1 MKKTKWIAGCIAAI
15 LCVTAPTMPTFAVQT
30 MDIDTAR
37 TLAQENSAGVQDT
50 VISRIQKEI
59 ELQQAKE
66 GIRDIRKKE
75 NTVRFSLLFN
85 IQLPEKHGMPKEIE
99 LIMKVPQILNE
110 LAILNKQ
117 EPYEMLKSQTDAE
130 TAYYDVLLADYTVN
144 DLETR
149 LADSKVLLQ
158 QVENKFKMGK
168 GKQTDV
174 EYMQNQIVELEGA
187 YQQAL
192 LDQDAKRKTLSSL
205 IGVDVRT
212 GYTFTEYFPE
222 VDISRSQ
229 LDAILAY
236 AKENDF
242 GLYQK
247 TQARKLAEV
256 DTDEILSI
264 YRDRYSKYIGNIES
278 YIQSHPDDM
287 DYEEFIKLYNE
298 ALTEI
303 DSPWEGSYRIN
314 LLFFSIY
321 IPKEWFKGE
330 YSGTRYMED
339 QKYALFV
346 SLVERDKARQ
356 AEQTAMTQLEDSV
369 YNTYSSLKQMESAYQ
384 NAEKALELAKTN
396 YESKLEQNKR
406 GLVEFTTLESSRS
419 DFYTKQANLYEM
431 KMEYAKALS
440 SFNLMTAGYVN
451 QLLEGGDFSQNQ
463 LEAGDTFASQAT
475 WYLDTSLTSQTF
487 TFGVELP
494 QEYDVDQYQ
503 LFYEG
508 QAIGDPVGIDE
519 TIVHLPFTYQDTTL
533 MEVRFYK
540 DGVHCYTS
548 QFDGGQYSGVLQLQQ
563 VAEVPQTDIAT
574 SQTAELGTWKVSNV
588 DDLRKQFTLDAPTLE
603 FASYELFYDQTSLGK
618 AEQGKAITTLALYF
632 SDMEQLQVQFYD
644 TQGKSIASGILGEG
658 VTSGKILQQG
668 GSTT

>member
-1 MKKTKWIAGCIAAI
+1 M
-15 LCVTAPTMPTFAVQT
+15 
-30 MDIDTAR
+30 
-37 TLAQENSAGVQDT
+37 
-50 VISRIQKEI
+50 
-59 ELQQAKE
+59 
-66 GIRDIRKKE
+66 
-75 NTVRFSLLFN
+75 
-85 IQLPEKHGMPKEIE
+85 
-99 LIMKVPQILNE
+99 
-110 LAILNKQ
+110 
-117 EPYEMLKSQTDAE
+117 Y
-130 TAYYDVLLADYTVN
+130 
-144 DLETR
+144 
-149 LADSKVLLQ
+149 
-158 QVENKFKMGK
+158 
-168 GKQTDV
+168 
-174 EYMQNQIVELEGA
+174 
-187 YQQAL
+187 
-192 LDQDAKRKTLSSL
+192 
-205 IGVDVRT
+205 
-212 GYTFTEYFPE
+212 
-222 VDISRSQ
+222 
-229 LDAILAY
+229 
-236 AKENDF
+236 
-242 GLYQK
+242 
-247 TQARKLAEV
+247 
-256 DTDEILSI
+256 
-264 YRDRYSKYIGNIES
+264 
-278 YIQSHPDDM
+278 
-287 DYEEFIKLYNE
+287 YEEFIKLYNE

-431 KMEYAKALS
+431 KMEYTKALS

-563 VAEVPQTDIAT
+563 VAEVPQTDIAI

-644 TQGKSIASGILGEG
+644 TQGKSIASGILGKG

>member
-314 LLFFSIY
+314 LLFF
-321 IPKEWFKGE
+321 
-330 YSGTRYMED
+330 
-339 QKYALFV
+339 
-346 SLVERDKARQ
+346 
-356 AEQTAMTQLEDSV
+356 
-369 YNTYSSLKQMESAYQ
+369 
-384 NAEKALELAKTN
+384 
-396 YESKLEQNKR
+396 
-406 GLVEFTTLESSRS
+406 
-419 DFYTKQANLYEM
+419 
-431 KMEYAKALS
+431 
-440 SFNLMTAGYVN
+440 
-451 QLLEGGDFSQNQ
+451 
-463 LEAGDTFASQAT
+463 
-475 WYLDTSLTSQTF
+475 
-487 TFGVELP
+487 
-494 QEYDVDQYQ
+494 
-503 LFYEG
+503 
-508 QAIGDPVGIDE
+508 
-519 TIVHLPFTYQDTTL
+519 
-533 MEVRFYK
+533 
-540 DGVHCYTS
+540 
-548 QFDGGQYSGVLQLQQ
+548 
-563 VAEVPQTDIAT
+563 
-574 SQTAELGTWKVSNV
+574 
-588 DDLRKQFTLDAPTLE
+588 
-603 FASYELFYDQTSLGK
+603 
-618 AEQGKAITTLALYF
+618 
-632 SDMEQLQVQFYD
+632 
-644 TQGKSIASGILGEG
+644 
-658 VTSGKILQQG
+658 
-668 GSTT
+668 

>member
-1 MKKTKWIAGCIAAI
+1 
-15 LCVTAPTMPTFAVQT
+15 
-30 MDIDTAR
+30 
-37 TLAQENSAGVQDT
+37 
-50 VISRIQKEI
+50 
-59 ELQQAKE
+59 
-66 GIRDIRKKE
+66 
-75 NTVRFSLLFN
+75 
-85 IQLPEKHGMPKEIE
+85 
-99 LIMKVPQILNE
+99 
-110 LAILNKQ
+110 
-117 EPYEMLKSQTDAE
+117 
-130 TAYYDVLLADYTVN
+130 
-144 DLETR
+144 
-149 LADSKVLLQ
+149 
-158 QVENKFKMGK
+158 
-168 GKQTDV
+168 
-174 EYMQNQIVELEGA
+174 
-187 YQQAL
+187 
-192 LDQDAKRKTLSSL
+192 
-205 IGVDVRT
+205 
-212 GYTFTEYFPE
+212 
-222 VDISRSQ
+222 
-229 LDAILAY
+229 
-236 AKENDF
+236 
-242 GLYQK
+242 
-247 TQARKLAEV
+247 
-256 DTDEILSI
+256 
-264 YRDRYSKYIGNIES
+264 
-278 YIQSHPDDM
+278 
-287 DYEEFIKLYNE
+287 
-298 ALTEI
+298 
-303 DSPWEGSYRIN
+303 
-314 LLFFSIY
+314 
-321 IPKEWFKGE
+321 
-330 YSGTRYMED
+330 MED

-431 KMEYAKALS
+431 KMEYTKALS

-563 VAEVPQTDIAT
+563 VAEVPQTDIAI

-644 TQGKSIASGILGEG
+644 TQGKSIASGILGKG